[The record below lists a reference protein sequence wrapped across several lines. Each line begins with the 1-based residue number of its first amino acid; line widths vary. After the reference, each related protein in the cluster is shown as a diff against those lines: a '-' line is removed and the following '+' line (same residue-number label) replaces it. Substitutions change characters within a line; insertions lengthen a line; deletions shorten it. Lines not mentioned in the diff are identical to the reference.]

1 MLNIEGYPW
10 LQKAPWRNTDF
21 DQIIMEINVYL
32 PKYMMSDRKQI
43 SGAIGKDLR
52 GRVAFTGLWAVGQ
65 EREIWVLSSSCSA
78 DVTLLRLLP
87 ISISEI
93 LRRWHFALPPTNLW
107 LAILISASCPCVSS
121 VEITVCWGG
130 VGGAKVLKSLFSGG
144 GGGGVLRGITSAK
157 FWFL

>member
-1 MLNIEGYPW
+1 MGV
-10 LQKAPWRNTDF
+10 
-21 DQIIMEINVYL
+21 IILI
-32 PKYMMSDRKQI
+32 
-43 SGAIGKDLR
+43 
-52 GRVAFTGLWAVGQ
+52 
-65 EREIWVLSSSCSA
+65 SA
-78 DVTLLRLLP
+78 DVTLLRSLP

-144 GGGGVLRGITSAK
+144 GGVLRGSQVQNSGFFSEK
-157 FWFL
+157 GLSNWGFS